1 MNAVCVSC
9 SDRERPIPGWF
20 CFDIENAYLKYALGM
35 RIAQA
40 AEEVAF
46 SAALPIS
53 SQTLV

>member
-46 SAALPIS
+46 SVALPIS